1 MCKMK
6 KILTTMVVAVAVT
19 AVSCSGGNTG
29 IKDRTPEEIA
39 KLSPKEFAN
48 DFNEI
53 WVEGIEQLSA
63 LLDKYP
69 QLNADFDKES
79 SEIVDAT
86 VYKVVKY
93 GAFLDGITEEEK
105 FNYLLACQTFPT
117 VDGADVLT
125 PFIEKLN
132 SRFEEFMEYNR
143 DVYYNTAEINV
154 LPMYLKFDDLR
165 ENHPY
170 RAEKYGIK

>member
-1 MCKMK
+1 MK
-6 KILTTMVVAVAVT
+6 KILTTMVIAVT
-19 AVSCSGGNTG
+19 ATAISCSGENSGT
-29 IKDRTPEEIA
+29 KERTPEEIA

-86 VYKVVKY
+86 IYKVVKY

-125 PFIEKLN
+125 PFIEKLKADSSLWN
-132 SRFEEFMEYNR
+132 ITR
-143 DVYYNTAEINV
+143 VYYNTAEINV
-154 LPMYLKFDDLR
+154 LPMYLKFDDLEKIIHRR
-165 ENHPY
+165 E
-170 RAEKYGIK
+170 YGIK